1 VRACERAGAGGQQE
15 RQVRVCLVQ
24 LCVWEAQKLQ
34 RPHQR
39 QAAHGERWCY
49 RGSLAPLYFCR
60 RCVCVCVCVCT
71 YVIYFSTAS
80 SLPHVC
86 VCVCVLY
93 LLYSFCLPALPCFT
107 CIASAAGT
115 WSPEG
120 GQQVRDTEGG
130 RMYVVGGETVA
141 FLDVVKAWSSVELKD
156 FPMRSGGDG
165 CVCVCVGVGVWVPS
179 KALRKARASQI
190 N

>member
-1 VRACERAGAGGQQE
+1 M
-15 RQVRVCLVQ
+15 
-24 LCVWEAQKLQ
+24 
-34 RPHQR
+34 
-39 QAAHGERWCY
+39 
-49 RGSLAPLYFCR
+49 
-60 RCVCVCVCVCT
+60 CVCVCVSVCVHICD
-71 YVIYFSTAS
+71 IFQHRFISAA
-80 SLPHVC
+80 C

-165 CVCVCVGVGVWVPS
+165 CVCGCVGVGVWVPS
-179 KALRKARASQI
+179 KALRKARASPI